1 MSSKIRRLAAVVLV
15 SAGAL
20 AAGGS
25 AAAPAVTASVAGVT
39 WGAQPSAQ
47 HAVVADTWVKR
58 TAARDTWV

>member
-39 WGAQPSAQ
+39 WGAPPSAQ
-47 HAVVADTWVKR
+47 HVISDTWVEAH
-58 TAARDTWV
+58 AAKDTWV